1 MLNLSDAE
9 LTRRAQSPES
19 LLVER
24 KEGLSNGRAIRRTL
38 CAFAND
44 LAASG
49 EPGVIFVGLK
59 DNGECAGTTVDD
71 ALLVKLATMRSD
83 GSILPMPSINVAK
96 KIIQDCELAVIVVAP
111 SSDTPVRYDGRVWV
125 KVGPTVQQASPQ
137 EENQLAEKRRSAD
150 LPFDRRPSS
159 ASVED
164 LDLDYF
170 ANSYLPNAIAPDVL
184 ARNAR
189 AAPEQLRSLHL
200 VMDDYPTYGGLMAC
214 GRDARAWLPGAYV
227 QFLRFAG
234 PEMTDAIQDQKALV
248 GKLEDVLRQLD
259 DLFRRNISMATDIT
273 SRDREIRRPDYPLA
287 ALQQLARNAVM
298 HRSYEG
304 TNAPI
309 RIHWFADR
317 IEIVNPGGLYGAVTP
332 HNLGQGVTDY
342 RNPLIAESM
351 HHLGFAQRFGI
362 GLPTARQA
370 LRDNGNPPLQ
380 FQFPELHFVVSI
392 RPAR

>member
-1 MLNLSDAE
+1 
-9 LTRRAQSPES
+9 
-19 LLVER
+19 
-24 KEGLSNGRAIRRTL
+24 
-38 CAFAND
+38 
-44 LAASG
+44 
-49 EPGVIFVGLK
+49 
-59 DNGECAGTTVDD
+59 
-71 ALLVKLATMRSD
+71 
-83 GSILPMPSINVAK
+83 MPSINVEK

-332 HNLGQGVTDY
+332 RNLGQGVTDY

-351 HHLGFAQRFGI
+351 HHLGFAQRFGM

-380 FQFPELHFVVSI
+380 FQFPELHFVVSL

>member
-24 KEGLSNGRAIRRTL
+24 KEGLSNGRAIRKTI

-59 DNGECAGTTVDD
+59 DNGECAGITVDD
-71 ALLVKLATMRSD
+71 ALLVKLANMRAD
-83 GSILPMPSINVAK
+83 GSILPMPSLNVEK
-96 KIIQDCELAVIVVAP
+96 KIIQDCELAAIVVAP
-111 SSDTPVRYDGRVWV
+111 SPDTPVRYDGRVWI

-150 LPFDRRPSS
+150 LPFDRRASS
-159 ASVED
+159 ATVKE

-170 ANSYLPNAIAPDVL
+170 ANTYLPNAIAPDVL

-189 AAPEQLRSLHL
+189 AAQEQLRSLHL
-200 VMDDYPTYGGLMAC
+200 VMDDHPTYGGLMAC
-214 GRDARAWLPGAYV
+214 GRDTRAWLPGAYI

-234 PEMTDAIQDQKALV
+234 TAMTDAIQDQKALV

-259 DLFRRNISMATDIT
+259 DLFRRNISIATDIT

-309 RIHWFADR
+309 RIHWFTDR
-317 IEIVNPGGLYGAVTP
+317 IEITNPGGLYGAVTP
-332 HNLGQGVTDY
+332 NNLGQGVTDY

-351 HHLGFAQRFGI
+351 HHLGFAQRFGM
-362 GLPTARQA
+362 GLPTARQT

-380 FQFPELHFVVSI
+380 FQFPDLHFAVSV
-392 RPAR
+392 RPSR